1 MTLFLDGKG
10 LSRSPKTT
18 VENRMHQSKQ
28 FGELLVTANGFTL
41 MKTNMAVR
49 WMAIA
54 LAQRRPKKNEGAN
67 IEIPKEIGF

>member
-1 MTLFLDGKG
+1 
-10 LSRSPKTT
+10 
-18 VENRMHQSKQ
+18 MHQSKQ
-28 FGELLVTANGFTL
+28 FGELLAIANGFTL